1 MSTRLS
7 AADYRSYMDSTVLP
21 GFSNLIDKDIYSI
34 IINRD
39 FQIEIATDVS
49 AKSVG
54 YQKGQDLKGI
64 SFVDCQQVDF
74 LNKLFKESYN
84 DKTKD
89 MILNYGEKLLMLHKL
104 VFEQCKVIKF
114 IDMLPY
120 NNEFISYITTYFPV
134 LHPSGEVVAIQSSS
148 IRSYILR
155 FDGHIEKENLTY
167 KEGAFQLRFST
178 RELEVLFLLSNGATQ
193 EQIAQM
199 LGIARG
205 TVSSLIT
212 YQICPKF
219 SIAGANTKLL
229 IREAITAGMHRFMP
243 PSLWRPCLI
252 VLNAELLD
260 DPQLNDLFKHQP
272 ARKIHIFFSHINKK
286 SLIYSGS

>member
-7 AADYRSYMDSTVLP
+7 AADYRSYMDTTVLP
-21 GFSNLIDKDIYSI
+21 GFYNLIDKDIYAI

-64 SFVDCQQVDF
+64 SFVDCQQIDF
-74 LNKLFKESYN
+74 LNQLFKESYN

-89 MILNYGEKLLMLHKL
+89 MILNYGEKLLMLQKL
-104 VFEQCKVIKF
+104 VFERCKVIKF

-260 DPQLNDLFKHQP
+260 DPQLNDLFKH
-272 ARKIHIFFSHINKK
+272 
-286 SLIYSGS
+286 

>member
-1 MSTRLS
+1 M
-7 AADYRSYMDSTVLP
+7 
-21 GFSNLIDKDIYSI
+21 SNLLNNKEYRAYLDLAILPSFHLLLDKDIYSI

-39 FQIEIATDVS
+39 HQIELATDVS

-54 YQKGQDLKGI
+54 YQKGSDLIGV
-64 SFVDCQQVDF
+64 SFIDYTNVEF
-74 LNKLFKESYN
+74 LKIFFKDSYN
-84 DKTKD
+84 EKTKD
-89 MILNYGEKLLMLHKL
+89 MIINYGAKLLYLQKL
-104 VFEQCKVIKF
+104 VFEKCKVIKF

-120 NNEFISYITTYFPV
+120 NNEFISYITTYFPI

-148 IRSYILR
+148 VRSYVLR
-155 FDGHIEKENLTY
+155 FDIHAEKEHISY
-167 KEGAFQLRFST
+167 KRGELRIKFSN

-193 EQIAQM
+193 EQIAQI

-205 TVSSLIT
+205 TVSSLIN

-219 SIAGANTKLL
+219 DISGSNTKIL

-243 PSLWRPCLI
+243 PSLWRPSLI

-260 DPQLNDLFKHQP
+260 DPLMNDLF
-272 ARKIHIFFSHINKK
+272 A
-286 SLIYSGS
+286 